1 MAKKLIIFDFD
12 DTLTE
17 NSKRDIQS
25 FIHIIRKFNLALDYQ
40 VGQKIVQWRRAGMVS
55 NSIIKK
61 LIDAD
66 DKILFKKCVKQR
78 LNFLENYDSYTKYV
92 QLKHTTIRIL
102 SELNNQNHIIVLNS
116 IQSDYQKFQKILTYF
131 KINDFFQK
139 IFINQLS
146 TTKNSIEDRIQ
157 LKELLYEKIISEFNF
172 INNKKNVLVIGN
184 LLSDIIPAKNLNLK
198 SLMIEGSFGFDN
210 SMDYSC
216 TQINELKQI
225 LEFV

>member
-12 DTLTE
+12 DTLTD

-146 TTKNSIEDRIQ
+146 TTKNSMEDRIQ
-157 LKELLYEKIISEFNF
+157 LKELLYEKIIS
-172 INNKKNVLVIGN
+172 
-184 LLSDIIPAKNLNLK
+184 
-198 SLMIEGSFGFDN
+198 
-210 SMDYSC
+210 
-216 TQINELKQI
+216 
-225 LEFV
+225 

>member
-12 DTLTE
+12 DTLTD

-146 TTKNSIEDRIQ
+146 TTKNSMEDIIQ

>member
-12 DTLTE
+12 DTLTD

-92 QLKHTTIRIL
+92 QLKYTTIRIL

>member
-12 DTLTE
+12 DTLTD

-146 TTKNSIEDRIQ
+146 TTKNSMEDRIQ

>member
-1 MAKKLIIFDFD
+1 
-12 DTLTE
+12 
-17 NSKRDIQS
+17 
-25 FIHIIRKFNLALDYQ
+25 
-40 VGQKIVQWRRAGMVS
+40 MVS

-146 TTKNSIEDRIQ
+146 TTKNSMEDIIQ